1 MFPSPV
7 VSVFFFPLSGA
18 PHSNW
23 MHGTMVDGVYNSLD
37 VLILLRNTHWK
48 RWSPNVSSLS
58 VHHVTLSVVLCSGMI
73 SSFREWLY
81 L

>member
-7 VSVFFFPLSGA
+7 VSFFFPGA
-18 PHSNW
+18 PHLNW
-23 MHGTMVDGVYNSLD
+23 MHGTMVDGVCNSLD

-48 RWSPNVSSLS
+48 IWSPNVSSLS
-58 VHHVTLSVVLCSGMI
+58 VLHHVTLSVVLCSGMI